1 MTQSGAASGS
11 RGWHQETAKVPRT
24 FPEPFVGTR
33 VFLANRRVFVV
44 DYRAAL
50 DAIVQDS
57 RYQKN
62 LDWGQ
67 PRSGHPEGTVRAH
80 IAELERNL
88 ESIRGRLSETDFWR
102 IKLLIHTHDTFK
114 AEAKA
119 GVAITNPQSHASIAR
134 GFLAEYCDEADLLA
148 IVQYH
153 DEPYALWRQ
162 SSAKGQFN
170 VARLASLVQT
180 IQDWN
185 LFLAFLIVDGCTAG
199 KSHEPLRWF
208 FQEIDGKVASSFT
221 ADHILPT

>member
-1 MTQSGAASGS
+1 MAPAAGTKRPQRFPGRSPNLLLARVSFSQTDEFLSWTTELRWTRSSRTRATRKISIGASPVRGIPRGPCGRTLRNS
-11 RGWHQETAKVPRT
+11 RP
-24 FPEPFVGTR
+24 
-33 VFLANRRVFVV
+33 
-44 DYRAAL
+44 
-50 DAIVQDS
+50 
-57 RYQKN
+57 
-62 LDWGQ
+62 
-67 PRSGHPEGTVRAH
+67 
-80 IAELERNL
+80 NL

-153 DEPYALWRQ
+153 DEPHALWRQ

-208 FQEIDGKVASSFT
+208 FQEDPDGKVASSFT